1 VGSGRGVEYYYSTYT
16 HHQLWK
22 MSISHSNWQG
32 VEDSRLFW
40 RQARQELEIN
50 AAALRR
56 YLEALEAYWTG
67 REATAFQDDV
77 RYVVWYNEA
86 IIEDME
92 HMETSVLPRI
102 GHLLRDFHE
111 RAQAAGLNPLHW
123 DDRDEWIED
132 HADGLRRLNERS
144 KFDAYEGFRD
154 EQHLMIAEAVAWLG
168 DRYQE
173 LIAASDLH
181 ASSIDVNRLPGA
193 DTYELPRGGVY
204 GMPAQVP
211 ALEDGLPAQGGQSAP
226 TSESAEDADDDGV
239 MDEFWT
245 FMSDEEPDVKL
256 AGVHRRGRGLQARG
270 KDGSPE
276 DGKDRE
282 VAESSKGP
290 RDEATKLGR
299 KLAREKAKDGLPGA
313 ATAETSPLPHR
324 PPEDE
329 RQFFDVG
336 EFEES

>member
-22 MSISHSNWQG
+22 MSINHSNWQG

-40 RQARQELEIN
+40 RQARQELELN

-56 YLEALEAYWTG
+56 HLEALEAYWTG
-67 REATAFQDDV
+67 REATAFQNDV

-92 HMETSVLPRI
+92 HMEVSVLPRI

-132 HADGLRRLNERS
+132 HIDELRRLSERS
-144 KFDAYEGFRD
+144 KFDAYKAFRD

-193 DTYELPRGGVY
+193 DTYQPPLGGVY
-204 GMPAQVP
+204 GIPAQVP
-211 ALEDGLPAQGGQSAP
+211 ALEDDMSAQGARPEP
-226 TSESAEDADDDGV
+226 TSIPAEDDDEDA

-245 FMSDEEPDVKL
+245 FISDEDPDVTL
-256 AGVHRRGRGLQARG
+256 VGAHGRRRGLQAHG

-276 DGKDRE
+276 DEPDRE
-282 VAESSKGP
+282 VIESPKGP
-290 RDEATKLGR
+290 RNEATILGR

-313 ATAETSPLPHR
+313 ATAETSPLPNR
-324 PPEDE
+324 PSEDE

-336 EFEES
+336 EVEEG